1 MRLMGVPK
9 RTDCRLPASEL
20 PPAWLTKFPSGQEI
34 IRKVIGLRPDH
45 NLSVDDRLLRRRE
58 CEFEL
63 FQSLEEAIELPRAQA
78 GFTTITDFLNAAQ
91 TVLQRRKSRSGKS
104 LEYHFREILLEESF
118 REGQDFTYQPK
129 AGNNPDFLFPSEAAY
144 LDRSFPRHRI
154 RMLAAKTTFK
164 DRWRQVTEEC
174 PDLSCKHMLTLQEGV
189 SEAQFR
195 LLRAAGIQLVVPM
208 GRIKAYAEALRP
220 EILSLE
226 SFLADLRLVL

>member
-1 MRLMGVPK
+1 MGVPK

-91 TVLQRRKSRSGKS
+91 TVLQRRKARSGKS

-129 AGNNPDFLFPSEAAY
+129 AGNNPDFLFPSERAY
-144 LDRSFPRHRI
+144 LDPSFPRERI

-174 PDLSCKHMLTLQEGV
+174 PDLPDKHLLTLQEGV

-195 LLRAAGIQLVVPM
+195 LLRAAGIQLVVPAK
-208 GRIKAYAEALRP
+208 RIEAYAKALRP
-220 EILSLE
+220 EIMSLE
-226 SFLADLRLVL
+226 SFLADLRTAR